1 MNCGHWMIQLIE
13 YFNKVGS
20 PEKPLSDLGAVSYR
34 SYWASELLV
43 LLRNF
48 PGQHLS
54 IMDLAQLTSIF
65 AEDVTATLQH
75 LNLLRNIN
83 GTYIVW
89 APPAVI
95 DELMKKYPVKRKYIC
110 VLLSSYDLSVP
121 GIRICFVSHNV
132 YMFLFRAALLVNP
145 EKLQWTPLYT
155 VPDPTKDK
163 WSIQGKKSSFS

>member
-1 MNCGHWMIQLIE
+1 MGYGRFLIAFSYELSKKEEKVSCVLMNCGHWMIQLIE

-95 DELMKKYPVKRKYIC
+95 DELMKKYPVKRKYIY
-110 VLLSSYDLSVP
+110 VLLSS
-121 GIRICFVSHNV
+121 
-132 YMFLFRAALLVNP
+132 
-145 EKLQWTPLYT
+145 
-155 VPDPTKDK
+155 
-163 WSIQGKKSSFS
+163 